1 MKSIS
6 ELIDLINLE
15 QIDENI
21 YRGQNYQSPW
31 GRVFGGQVMAQAAH
45 AARRTVPED
54 RVLHSLHGYFIL
66 AGDISIPI
74 IFRVDTIR
82 DGRSFTTRRVVALQ
96 RGKAIFNLSASFQI
110 EEEGFE
116 HQINMP
122 NVPSPE
128 AMITDKE
135 WAKKF
140 ELTHPELYKRRTRD
154 QPIEFRPVERF
165 DPINVRNERPF
176 KHIWIKAKGDIA
188 DDQKLQREILTYAS
202 DYDLM
207 GTCMLPHRAKF
218 DRKNLQ
224 AASLDHAMWFYQNV
238 DLNDWLLYALESPV
252 ASSSRGLNRG
262 NFFTQDGILVA
273 SVIQE
278 GLIRHRAPKDTG

>member
-1 MKSIS
+1 MKSIT
-6 ELIDLINLE
+6 ELIDLLNLE
-15 QIDENI
+15 YIDTNI

-45 AARRTVPED
+45 AARKTVPED

-66 AGDISIPI
+66 SGDISIPI
-74 IFRVDTIR
+74 IFRVDRIR
-82 DGRSFTTRRVVALQ
+82 DGRSFTTRRVVAMQ
-96 RGKAIFNLSASFQI
+96 KGKAIFNLSASFQVA
-110 EEEGFE
+110 EEGFE

-128 AMITDKE
+128 SLITNKE
-135 WAKKF
+135 WVEKYK
-140 ELTHPELYKRRTRD
+140 ESHPELYKRRTRD

-165 DPINVRNERPF
+165 DPVNVRNERPF
-176 KHIWIKAKGDIA
+176 KHIWIKAKGIIPE
-188 DDQKLQREILTYAS
+188 DQLLQREILIYAA

-207 GTCMLPHRAKF
+207 GTSMLPHRAKF

-224 AASLDHAMWFYQNV
+224 AASLDHAMWFYHDV

-252 ASSSRGLNRG
+252 ASSSRGLSRG
-262 NFFTQDGILVA
+262 NFFTQDGKLVA
-273 SVIQE
+273 SVVQE
-278 GLIRHRAPKDTG
+278 GLIRHRKPKI

>member
-1 MKSIS
+1 MKSIT
-6 ELIDLINLE
+6 ELIDLLNLE
-15 QIDENI
+15 HIDDEI

-54 RVLHSLHGYFIL
+54 RILHSLHGYFIL
-66 AGDISIPI
+66 SGDISIPI
-74 IFRVDTIR
+74 IFRVDRIR
-82 DGRSFTTRRVVALQ
+82 DGRSFTTRRVVAMQ

-110 EEEGFE
+110 AEEGFE

-122 NVPSPE
+122 NVPSPDS
-128 AMITDKE
+128 MITDKE
-135 WAKKF
+135 WAEKYK
-140 ELTHPELYKRRTRD
+140 ESHPELYKRRTRD

-165 DPINVRNERPF
+165 DPVNVRNARPF
-176 KHIWIKAKGDIA
+176 KHIWIKANGIIPE
-188 DDQKLQREILTYAS
+188 DQLLQREILTYAS

-207 GTCMLPHRAKF
+207 GTSMLPHRAKF

-224 AASLDHAMWFYQNV
+224 AASLDHAMWFYQDV
-238 DLNDWLLYALESPV
+238 DLTDWLLYALESPV

-262 NFFTQDGILVA
+262 NYFTQDGQLVA
-273 SVIQE
+273 SVVQE
-278 GLIRHRAPKDTG
+278 GLIRHRKPKDNG